1 MSSGTLKVAV
11 FRKAPENCRRIII
24 ATNIAE
30 TSVTVD
36 GVVYVVDAGRVKQ
49 KAYNPQTGIEVLSV
63 TPISRQAQKAQIEAR
78 PEIAGCGK
86 FG

>member
-1 MSSGTLKVAV
+1 MQVMV
-11 FRKAPENCRRIII
+11 FRKAPENCRRIIV

-36 GVVYVVDAGRVKQ
+36 GVVYVIDAGRVKM

-63 TPISRQAQKAQIEAR
+63 TPISKCAS
-78 PEIAGCGK
+78 
-86 FG
+86 